1 MFLQNLKYKNLN
13 RKIYINSRFINLC
26 FFNKSIFK
34 NVANKKSNIS
44 AFSLIELSIVLI
56 IIGLLVAGIAGG
68 QSLIFSAKIRKAI
81 TEARNWKQAVY
92 SFESLK
98 GRLPGDL
105 KNSNKI
111 GANSDQSYKASSF
124 GGDYKNVVV
133 HKNVGPFV
141 DLYLEK
147 IIDFKP
153 DNSANNLL
161 KYGKSTP
168 YFIDNTCTFYFEYRD
183 PTNEWNTAQGTFAS
197 NLGERNVMTVFKG
210 VNSTIAEKG
219 CFFNEAK
226 SLQAIEQKIDDNHF
240 NSGSIRSHCRDAGIK
255 AGHADWK
262 NFINTNTGSCTYSYI
277 TID

>member
-1 MFLQNLKYKNLN
+1 MKYTK
-13 RKIYINSRFINLC
+13 
-26 FFNKSIFK
+26 
-34 NVANKKSNIS
+34 

-68 QSLIFSAKIRKAI
+68 QSLIFSAKIRRAI
-81 TEARNWKQAVY
+81 TETRNWQQAVY
-92 SFESLK
+92 SFQSLK
-98 GRLPGDL
+98 GRLPGDF

-111 GANSDQSYKASSF
+111 GVNSGQSYPSGTF
-124 GGDYKNVVV
+124 GGDYKNISV
-133 HKNVGPFV
+133 HSYIGPFV

-147 IIDFKP
+147 ITDFKP

-161 KYGKSTP
+161 KYGKTTP

-183 PTNEWNTAQGTFAS
+183 PTNPWNTAQNTFSS
-197 NLGERNVMTVFKG
+197 NLGEKNVMTIFRG
-210 VNSTIAEKG
+210 RNINTLERG

-226 SLQAIEQKIDDNHF
+226 SLQAIEQKIDDNKF
-240 NSGSIRSHCRDAGIK
+240 NSGKIRSNCRDIGVK

-277 TID
+277 VVE

>member
-1 MFLQNLKYKNLN
+1 M
-13 RKIYINSRFINLC
+13 INI
-26 FFNKSIFK
+26 K
-34 NVANKKSNIS
+34 

-56 IIGLLVAGIAGG
+56 IIGLLVAGIVGG
-68 QSLIFSAKIRKAI
+68 QNLIFSAKIRRAI
-81 TEARNWKQAVY
+81 TETRNWQQAVY
-92 SFESLK
+92 SFQSLK
-98 GRLPGDL
+98 GRLPGDF

-111 GANSDQSYKASSF
+111 GFNSDQSYPAGTFS
-124 GGDYKNVVV
+124 GDYKDIVV
-133 HKNVGPFV
+133 HRNIGPFV

-183 PTNEWNTAQGTFAS
+183 PANDWNTAPNTFAS
-197 NLGERNVMTVFKG
+197 NIGEANVMTVFMG
-210 VNSTIAEKG
+210 TNSGIAEKG

-226 SLQAIEQKIDDNHF
+226 SLQAIEQKIDDNKF
-240 NSGSIRSHCRDAGIK
+240 NGGKIRSRCRDTGVK

-262 NFINTNTGSCTYSYI
+262 NFINTNTGSCTYSYVVI
-277 TID
+277 E